1 MSQTEAI
8 APAAPLRR
16 ARRIAAIEVSEI
28 LRIGARAA
36 QLKREGRDV
45 IVLGAGIVGVC
56 CALELQRRGMSVQLV
71 DRREPGMETS
81 MGNAGVLARS
91 SLMPFNHPGLWSQL
105 PRLLKND
112 TVQFRYRWQYLA
124 RNLGWAAR
132 FLLSARPSVFQET
145 AEALD
150 GLIRLSAPEHLRL
163 MDASGARRRL
173 RDTGWIFLYRT
184 QAAWDSG
191 ALARR
196 AFAQYEVPTQELSPA
211 ELAALE
217 PALSPIFHRAL
228 WIQGSYSVD
237 DPHEVVAAYAEI
249 FRRQGGEFRR
259 LAAGG
264 IRRDGQG
271 WTVQGLEGSGSL
283 TADRLVVALG
293 PWSKDILKS
302 VGISLP
308 MAFERGYHMHYSGR
322 GGASVTRPVYD
333 TGGGYVLSPM
343 ARGLRLSTGVEL
355 DACDAPARTDQLDLA
370 EARAR
375 EAFPL
380 DKRLDPAAWLGRR
393 PTLPD
398 SRPMIGEA
406 PRHPGLWLAL
416 GHQHIG
422 FSTGPGTA
430 KILGEL
436 MADGGGAAS
445 RHQAFRPGRFI

>member
-1 MSQTEAI
+1 MKSDM
-8 APAAPLRR
+8 
-16 ARRIAAIEVSEI
+16 
-28 LRIGARAA
+28 G
-36 QLKREGRDV
+36 KHV

-56 CALELQRRGMSVQLV
+56 CALELLRRGLSVTLV

-91 SLMPFNHPGLWSQL
+91 SLMPFNHPGLWGQL

-112 TVQFRYRWQYLA
+112 TVQFRYRWPYLA
-124 RNLGWAAR
+124 RNLGWATR
-132 FLLSARPSVFQET
+132 FLLNARPSVFRET
-145 AEALD
+145 VAALD
-150 GLIRLSAPEHLRL
+150 GLIRLSAPEHLKL
-163 MDASGARRRL
+163 LDASGARRRL

-184 QAAWDSG
+184 ESAWQAG

-196 AFAQYEVPTQELSPA
+196 TFARFEVPTRELSPA
-211 ELAALE
+211 GLAEAE
-217 PALSPIFHRAL
+217 PALAPIFHRAL

-237 DPHEVVAAYAEI
+237 DPHEVVAAYADL
-249 FRRQGGEFRR
+249 FRREGGQFKRM
-259 LAAGG
+259 AAGG

-271 WTVQGLEGSGSL
+271 WTVEGAQGSGSL
-283 TADRLVVALG
+283 TAERLVVALG
-293 PWSKDILKS
+293 PWSKDLLKTA
-302 VGISLP
+302 GIDLP
-308 MAFERGYHMHYSGR
+308 MAFERGYHMHYSGLD
-322 GGASVTRPVYD
+322 GASVTRPVYD

-355 DACDAPARTDQLDLA
+355 DACDAPARTGQLDLA
-370 EARAR
+370 ERHAR

-380 DKRLDPAAWLGRR
+380 GQRLDAAAWLGRR

-422 FSTGPGTA
+422 FSTAPGTA
-430 KILGEL
+430 KILAEL
-436 MADGGGAAS
+436 MLDGGAAS
-445 RHQAFRPGRFI
+445 RHHAFRPGRFI

>member
-1 MSQTEAI
+1 M
-8 APAAPLRR
+8 
-16 ARRIAAIEVSEI
+16 
-28 LRIGARAA
+28 G
-36 QLKREGRDV
+36 KHV

-56 CALELQRRGMSVQLV
+56 CALELQRRGMSVTLV
-71 DRREPGMETS
+71 DRQAPGMETS

-91 SLMPFNHPGLWSQL
+91 SLMPFNHPGLWGQL

-112 TVQFRYRWQYLA
+112 TVQFRYRWPYLA
-124 RNLGWAAR
+124 SNLGWAAR
-132 FLLSARPSVFQET
+132 FLMSARPSVFQET
-145 AEALD
+145 ASALD
-150 GLIRLSAPEHLRL
+150 GLIRLSAPEHLKL
-163 MDASGARRRL
+163 LDESGARHRL

-184 QAAWDSG
+184 AAAWNAG

-196 AFAQYEVPTQELSPA
+196 TFAQYDVPTRELNPA
-211 ELAALE
+211 ELAEVE

-237 DPHEVVAAYAEI
+237 DPHEVVAAYARLFQRE
-249 FRRQGGEFRR
+249 GGTFKRMD
-259 LAAGG
+259 AAA
-264 IRRDGQG
+264 IRRDGNG
-271 WTVQGLEGSGSL
+271 WAVQGTSASESVS
-283 TADRLVVALG
+283 ADRLVVALG
-293 PWSKDILKS
+293 PWSKALLKTT
-302 VGISLP
+302 GIDLP

-322 GGASVTRPVYD
+322 DGARVTRPVYD

-355 DACDAPARTDQLDLA
+355 NACEAPARPEQLNLA
-370 EARAR
+370 EQRAR

-380 DKRLDPAAWLGRR
+380 GDRLDAAAWLGRR

-422 FSTGPGTA
+422 FSTAPGTA
-430 KILGEL
+430 KVLAEL
-436 MADGGGAAS
+436 MLDGAAAS
-445 RHQAFRPGRFI
+445 RHAAFRPGRFI